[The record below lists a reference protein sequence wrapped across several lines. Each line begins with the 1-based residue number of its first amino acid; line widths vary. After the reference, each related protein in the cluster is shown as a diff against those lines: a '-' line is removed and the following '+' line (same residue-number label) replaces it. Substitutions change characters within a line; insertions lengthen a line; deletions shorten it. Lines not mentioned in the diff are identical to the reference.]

1 MKKLNKKEIS
11 FIQGVCENNLIQ
23 GYWLFSYYSQS
34 NFDNVKKYIEKKEEI
49 DNKLSEL
56 DYLEHRIS
64 SNLTR
69 DKKKIKK
76 LFELQRAELINK
88 LDKDWNEKKLL
99 SLWIELW
106 FEKRLILQLKRP
118 DTLWNKG
125 DYTWNDE
132 VKDKFYE
139 TNLLFVK
146 FNDRDEY
153 EKFDFWLYDS
163 DAKIKYKEWFEK
175 NEKYFTIIKI

>member
-34 NFDNVKKYIEKKEEI
+34 NFENVKKYIEKKEEI

-76 LFELQRAELINK
+76 LFELQRVELINK
-88 LDKDWNEKKLL
+88 LDKDWNEKKIIIFMN
-99 SLWIELW
+99 WIMVW
-106 FEKRLILQLKRP
+106 KKIDSSSKKTRYFMKQR
-118 DTLWNKG
+118 
-125 DYTWNDE
+125 
-132 VKDKFYE
+132 
-139 TNLLFVK
+139 
-146 FNDRDEY
+146 
-153 EKFDFWLYDS
+153 WLYMKWWS
-163 DAKIKYKEWFEK
+163 ER
-175 NEKYFTIIKI
+175 